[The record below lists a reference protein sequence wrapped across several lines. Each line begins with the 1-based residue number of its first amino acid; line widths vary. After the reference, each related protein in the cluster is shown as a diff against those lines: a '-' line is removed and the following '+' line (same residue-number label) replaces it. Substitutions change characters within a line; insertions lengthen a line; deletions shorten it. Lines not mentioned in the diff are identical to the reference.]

1 MNLPVHGITSP
12 DPSVVSVLK
21 QHTKTK
27 QEQQHFAWP
36 NTHAARRNYARP
48 PSDTSSPP
56 SASALPNV
64 TGFPSLPGDA
74 HIVARH
80 HALQK
85 TLQWFLSPGGTSG
98 PPGAIP
104 VTPCYLYWHS
114 IWLVFATLEHSRID
128 FTHVSSE
135 FWLVS
140 SPIPSQVSLL
150 YLS

>member
-85 TLQWFLSPGGTSG
+85 TLQ
-98 PPGAIP
+98 
-104 VTPCYLYWHS
+104 
-114 IWLVFATLEHSRID
+114 
-128 FTHVSSE
+128 
-135 FWLVS
+135 
-140 SPIPSQVSLL
+140 
-150 YLS
+150 